1 MRLPVEAA
9 EFGEPACECGA
20 RVFLQVFFRSQ
31 TRRSEEDFSSLKPK
45 E

>member
-9 EFGEPACECGA
+9 EFGDPAGECGVHVV
-20 RVFLQVFFRSQ
+20 RQVFFRSQ
-31 TRRSEEDFSSLKPK
+31 NRRSEEDFSSLKPK

>member
-9 EFGEPACECGA
+9 EFGEPAGECGA